1 MAKCRVI
8 DRIAYT
14 KGELKFINDSKTPTE
29 KPLAK
34 DPQHTLTPSNK
45 PIDMSE
51 YREAEHKGDKC
62 PMCGQ
67 YTLHHV
73 EGCETCHACGY
84 SKCAI
89 SW

>member
-14 KGELKFINDSKTPTE
+14 KGELKFVDDSKMPTE
-29 KPLAK
+29 KTEKLPEK
-34 DPQHTLTPSNK
+34 H
-45 PIDMSE
+45 
-51 YREAEHKGDKC
+51 GDIC

>member
-1 MAKCRVI
+1 MSKCRII

-14 KGELKFINDSKTPTE
+14 KGELKFIDSSNPPE
-29 KPLAK
+29 KQPAK
-34 DPQHTLTPSNK
+34 EPQRTLPPGNK
-45 PIDMSE
+45 LIDTSE
-51 YREAEHKGDKC
+51 YREAERKGDKC

>member
-1 MAKCRVI
+1 MMAKCKII

-14 KGELKFINDSKTPTE
+14 KGELKFVDDSKTTTE
-29 KPLAK
+29 K
-34 DPQHTLTPSNK
+34 TPE
-45 PIDMSE
+45 P
-51 YREAEHKGDKC
+51 KGDKC

-84 SKCAI
+84 SKCSIA
-89 SW
+89 W

>member
-1 MAKCRVI
+1 MSKCRII
-8 DRIAYT
+8 DRLAYT
-14 KGELKFINDSKTPTE
+14 KGELKFIDDSNPPEE
-29 KPLAK
+29 KQPVK
-34 DPQHTLTPSNK
+34 DISPEP
-45 PIDMSE
+45 
-51 YREAEHKGDKC
+51 EHKGDKC